1 MAAFDFPNSP
11 TVGDVYTVNG
21 VSYRWDGVAWMGGPA
36 VSPDKATFAA
46 HRSGGGNVA
55 LGTAAFTKIPMTALN
70 VNQGGWVLAGG
81 EVTVPKTGIYL
92 VGGSVIIQTAAAVG
106 NVLGGLYTNGVPGAA
121 FMAWRDQNTVAI
133 INLYTQSMS
142 KVINITAGVTIGLS
156 AYSGA
161 AGAVAQDVVGETY
174 LWAVQL

>member
-36 VSPDKATFAA
+36 VSPDKASFSA

-55 LGTAAFTKIPMTALN
+55 LGTALFTKIPLTTLV
-70 VNQGGWVLAGG
+70 VNQGGWVITGG
-81 EVTVPKTGIYL
+81 EITVPKTGVYL
-92 VGGSVIIQTAAAVG
+92 LGGSIVIQTAAAIG
-106 NVLGGLYTNGVPGAA
+106 NVLGGLFTNGAPTTPFIV
-121 FMAWRDQNTVAI
+121 WRDQNTVAVS
-133 INLYTQSMS
+133 NLYTQSIS
-142 KVINITAGVTIGLS
+142 KILNVNAGVTLGLS

-161 AGAVAQDVVGETY
+161 AGAVVLDVLAETY